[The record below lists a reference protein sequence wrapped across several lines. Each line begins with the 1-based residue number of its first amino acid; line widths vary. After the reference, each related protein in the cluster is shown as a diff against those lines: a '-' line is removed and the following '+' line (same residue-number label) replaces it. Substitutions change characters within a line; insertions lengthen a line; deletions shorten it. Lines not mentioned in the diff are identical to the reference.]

1 MFTTL
6 RQTSVSLPEGRGDT
20 DGDLGSPITSA
31 ITPRSFDE
39 VLRSVVVP
47 APDIAPISAN
57 IRPMQGGGMAGLNR
71 AADNFL
77 KALAG

>member
-1 MFTTL
+1 MCE
-6 RQTSVSLPEGRGDT
+6 PPKEEET
-20 DGDLGSPITSA
+20 DGDLGSPITTGIS
-31 ITPRSFDE
+31 PRSFDE

-47 APDIAPISAN
+47 APDIPSISTN